1 MNIEQHKYESFQPPH
16 KSKATRQ
23 LSWRSKASLRG
34 TLVAQLPADDH
45 PRGIV
50 FESKLE
56 QRFLYITLARNDV
69 HDVWDQPPA
78 VIYRNAKGRTQTH
91 TFDYLVTFKTG
102 ERTAIAVKPMAK
114 VIKYNFIA
122 ELKLISNAMNKQFA
136 RRIVLI
142 TDQHFTKDEA
152 LNAAHYHTFSK
163 VSDLEADHRVT
174 ILARELPGSLPLG
187 VLIAQVGLVGRA
199 YGAIIRAIYNGSLKV
214 NLKER
219 ITFDTHVS
227 RGDGQ

>member
-1 MNIEQHKYESFQPPH
+1 MNIQLHNFTPFQPPH
-16 KSKATRQ
+16 KSRATRQ

-78 VIYRNAKGRTQTH
+78 VIYWNAKGRTQTH
-91 TFDYLVTFKTG
+91 TFDYLVTFKNG
-102 ERTAIAVKPMAK
+102 ERVAIAVKPMAK

-122 ELKLISNAMNKQFA
+122 ELKMISNAMNKKFA
-136 RRIVLI
+136 SRIVLI
-142 TDQHFTKDEA
+142 TDQHFTKEEA

-163 VSDLEADHRVT
+163 ISDPEADHRVA
-174 ILARELPGSLPLG
+174 ILASDLSSSSPLS
-187 VLIAQVGLVGRA
+187 VLMAQVGLEGRA
-199 YGAIIRAIYNGSLKV
+199 YGAIVRAIYNGLLQV

-219 ITFDTHVS
+219 INVGTLVS
-227 RGDGQ
+227 RGINQ